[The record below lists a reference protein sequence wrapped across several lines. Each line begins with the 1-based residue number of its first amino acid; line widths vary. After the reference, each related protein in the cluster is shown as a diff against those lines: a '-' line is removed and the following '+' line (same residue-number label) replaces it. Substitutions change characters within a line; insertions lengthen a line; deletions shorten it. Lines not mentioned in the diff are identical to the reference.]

1 MDPSWQPVLSAAQR
15 RKQRRLRSWWRH
27 EQQSI
32 AAALA
37 TYSHHS
43 ALRGQKTARA
53 RGGGEVDEMKY
64 TAKFRKTPP
73 PQAFFQLYDEEDAVW
88 GLRPACLAEPQG
100 PQAGIQRHT
109 MEHIA
114 DLVPM
119 VQILDIPALL
129 GADQLVEV
137 GRHLDLH
144 VPEQAIEVPKIS
156 SSPRPPNRRFLF
168 PVRMA
173 EQLVEVPTI
182 ISYSMLR
189 TIGQTMDIPVPRVRE
204 GGGGGLQG
212 FLPGQG
218 IPAAGVE
225 QNVEIPVPQRRRN
238 KIGGFQGFFPGQ
250 NSTADV
256 EQNVDIPA
264 RGGLHG
270 FLPGQGSSSSS
281 RFPGGADEGIQ
292 GGFRTFSHPGKS
304 AGWGPHSG
312 SELGADFT
320 PWTPA
325 AYAESMAGADDEFM
339 AESEAEVEEDAVTR
353 FAAGFRPMRVCERFL
368 LFQQGRPV
376 RGCAYGDRCTF
387 AHSWA
392 ELHPEASEHELYLA
406 SLFPE

>member
-1 MDPSWQPVLSAAQR
+1 MSAAQR

-53 RGGGEVDEMKY
+53 GEEERETKY
-64 TAKFRKTPP
+64 TAAFRATVPP
-73 PQAFFQLYDEEDAVW
+73 PEPVLFDLFEEP
-88 GLRPACLAEPQG
+88 GGGRPNLLLEPQG

-114 DLVPM
+114 DVVPM
-119 VQILDIPALL
+119 VQILDIPVLL

-137 GRHLDLH
+137 GRHLDFL
-144 VPEQAIEVPKIS
+144 VPEQVIEVPKIS
-156 SSPRPPNRRFLF
+156 LAKVPRHRMVDLARPPQT
-168 PVRMA
+168 A
-173 EQLVEVPTI
+173 EQLVEVPTN

-189 TIGQTMDIPVPRVRE
+189 TIEQTMDIPVPRVRG

-212 FLPGQG
+212 FHPGQG

-225 QNVEIPVPQRRRN
+225 QIVEIPVPQRRRQRT
-238 KIGGFQGFFPGQ
+238 GGFQGFFPGQ

-264 RGGLHG
+264 RGGPQG

-292 GGFRTFSHPGKS
+292 GGFRTFSRPEKS

-325 AYAESMAGADDEFM
+325 AYAESRAGAYD
-339 AESEAEVEEDAVTR
+339 ESEAESESEAGAEDGAVTR
-353 FAAGFRPMRVCERFL
+353 LGFRPWRVCVRFL
-368 LFQQGRPV
+368 EFQQGRPV

-392 ELHPEASEHELYLA
+392 ELHPEASAHERYLA
-406 SLFPE
+406 SLFPD